1 MAGFGLAGTSVY
13 ADDPQAI
20 VPEKHLDLMYDHC
33 IDCHNADTQKGKVN
47 LEDLPLEVN
56 TLQHAELWQKVL
68 DVMNSGE
75 MPPENKRQ
83 PEKVAKADFLED
95 LAKTMVLARKKLSD
109 SGGQITMR
117 RLNRREYHNTIES
130 LTGVSLNVESLPI
143 DGGSGTFDT
152 VGASQFI
159 SSDQFEQYLELGR
172 TAIDE
177 AFARHASM
185 DQKVLTFRVEPEET
199 VNVESAKWMKQ
210 LEEAHQR
217 FLSWKAGVDKAALA
231 PENQQA
237 LEQIRKKYNLTDL
250 TNSTRLYQNADLLK
264 GIPDA
269 RNFGFKDSNDASF
282 SFRGG
287 YDRIYAYQKHY
298 AELPLSD
305 RGTYLKLGWG
315 IQRIVISPPVDKLAP
330 GEYKLRI
337 RAGSVIGSDPNRH
350 FIQIG
355 YPQRNNQ
362 VPAGFAGKPISG
374 HQVNGTTENP
384 EIIETIV
391 RIGSG
396 NPSEFA
402 IQERQPEDRNFYRKQ
417 FNRIKQEN
425 GYGYP
430 PAVWIDWAELVGPIR
445 DKQII
450 ESTITRVEPEKT
462 INPANEKIIK
472 KAEAAQDR
480 FKQWKKGVD
489 EAAKS
494 PENQAIIAE
503 IRKKNRLIDHP
514 NRFYIFAEHFK
525 NVPNPKDFGFLDF
538 QKAAAA
544 DPSRSKNLALLKHY
558 ASLPHRDTGTYLK
571 LTHGTGRVIVAPK
584 KMPVGDYIFRVRL
597 GTVKGTPAARKFIEI
612 GHPQRDIESRDWGLK
627 GKPISVHQVT
637 GTIEAPQ
644 IMEIPIEVRSD
655 TTREFAVQ
663 EKQPNNANLKALWNE
678 HNQLKAENGY
688 GHPPAI
694 WIDWAE
700 IEGPIPKNRVP
711 ESTITRVEAEQ
722 VINPKQEKFIREKEK
737 WFERFRQW
745 QKGVDAVV
753 NTPENQAIIAEIA
766 KTDKKI
772 LQPHRFYSIADRL
785 KGTPDAKDFGFNDA
799 PNANSANPAR
809 GSAYNYFKHYVGL
822 PHRES
827 GAYLMPTKGPGRVVV
842 SPEKLPRG
850 KYTLR
855 ARVGLVE
862 GSDPSRHFIQFGHP
876 QRTYSGL
883 EWDYGLEGRSISTH
897 QVTGTIANPQIIEIP
912 IEVGPDTPRE
922 FAVQEKQ
929 PNTGN
934 PKSLWKTHNAAV
946 KENGFGIPP
955 AIWVDWFELEGPHDP
970 NRPKIWKQ
978 RREVE
983 VQANYRIKNVY
994 EGYFKGGYETG
1005 QKFLKDGIPQPKKGV
1020 TDEREAKFRI
1030 RRFEREGPTWRRY
1043 MNDPLTQK
1051 GSLLTIFNPNKEEF
1065 IVLPPEQHRGWRNI
1079 EHEVDTLPPG
1089 TYRFR
1094 IRVGSVKGS
1103 VKSRHFLELGAVPN
1117 EGQFNLL
1124 RTLQVTGSTDN
1135 PQVLEADIQL
1145 SLNGP
1150 RKFALR
1156 EKRNFKDDVL
1166 HYNKGIDE
1174 TGFAPPSALWIDW
1187 VEWEGPLDPS
1197 ENKTFKK
1204 RREVEHYATAKVK
1217 RRYENYFKAGYEAA
1231 LAFQK
1236 DGIPRLAVNPALSVR
1251 DLDEAKFRIRRYE
1264 MEAPSQLR
1272 YLNDPLTKTGSLLGV
1287 FDRNGNLNFEEFI
1300 EISMDPLGAPQKSKP
1315 LPLGKYRLRFRIGS
1329 IEGTSPDR
1337 HFAVLGWSS
1346 GGPIMFNSL
1355 ETFQVTGTTKDPQV
1369 LETTVELTLNGP
1381 RKFSLREKSNL
1392 VADTL
1397 RTKEEIYKNGMAAPP
1412 ALWVDWVEWEGPLPT
1427 DKASAGLVSIL
1438 TENRYGSED
1447 TEEERARKML
1457 HDFCVDAYRQVEPD
1471 PEFIDK
1477 LMGLLKIR
1485 KAAGETFDVAIRTP
1499 MSVILA
1505 SPGFIYLDEPNKEES
1520 KRTLTDRELAVR
1532 LSYFLWSRP
1541 PDSELISLA
1550 QKNELSKP
1558 EILRQQVNRM
1568 ITDPR
1573 SDDFVSGFVHQ
1584 WLHMERLDFFQFD
1597 TKLHRE
1603 FDESV
1608 RASARKEVYESFAIL
1623 MRDPEEGRLGKL
1635 LKSDY
1640 VMINGLLGTYYGIDG
1655 VNGDHFRKV
1664 SLPADSPRGGLLGT
1678 AAVLAM
1684 GSDGIES
1691 SPVERGAWVLRYLLN
1706 DPPPPAPPNVP
1717 QLSRLADKPL
1727 TARERVLAHQEEP
1740 QCASCHRKIDPI
1752 GFGLENFTAAG
1763 KWRTEDKHGKKTYDI
1778 DPSGKFHKGPEFADY
1793 FEMRDLIAQ
1802 REDDFARGFT
1812 EHLIGYGLG
1821 RPFGFTDE
1829 DLANEITSAAKKEDH
1844 SVSAFVHALVQS
1856 KAFIT
1861 K

>member
-1 MAGFGLAGTSVY
+1 M
-13 ADDPQAI
+13 
-20 VPEKHLDLMYDHC
+20 
-33 IDCHNADTQKGKVN
+33 
-47 LEDLPLEVN
+47 
-56 TLQHAELWQKVL
+56 
-68 DVMNSGE
+68 
-75 MPPENKRQ
+75 
-83 PEKVAKADFLED
+83 
-95 LAKTMVLARKKLSD
+95 
-109 SGGQITMR
+109 
-117 RLNRREYHNTIES
+117 
-130 LTGVSLNVESLPI
+130 
-143 DGGSGTFDT
+143 
-152 VGASQFI
+152 
-159 SSDQFEQYLELGR
+159 
-172 TAIDE
+172 
-177 AFARHASM
+177 
-185 DQKVLTFRVEPEET
+185 
-199 VNVESAKWMKQ
+199 
-210 LEEAHQR
+210 
-217 FLSWKAGVDKAALA
+217 
-231 PENQQA
+231 
-237 LEQIRKKYNLTDL
+237 
-250 TNSTRLYQNADLLK
+250 
-264 GIPDA
+264 
-269 RNFGFKDSNDASF
+269 
-282 SFRGG
+282 
-287 YDRIYAYQKHY
+287 
-298 AELPLSD
+298 
-305 RGTYLKLGWG
+305 
-315 IQRIVISPPVDKLAP
+315 
-330 GEYKLRI
+330 
-337 RAGSVIGSDPNRH
+337 IGSDPNRH
-350 FIQIG
+350 YIQIG
-355 YPQRNNQ
+355 YPQRNNH

-391 RIGSG
+391 KIGSG
-396 NPSEFA
+396 NPNEFA
-402 IQERQPEDRNFYRKQ
+402 IQERQPEDRDLYRKQ
-417 FNRIKQEN
+417 FNRIKKEN

-430 PAVWIDWAELVGPIR
+430 PAVWIDWVELEGPIR

-450 ESTITRVEPEKT
+450 ESSITRVEPEKT

-663 EKQPNNANLKALWNE
+663 EKQPNNANLKALWDE
-678 HNQLKAENGY
+678 HNKLKSENGY

-700 IEGPIPKNRVP
+700 IEGPISKNHVP

-809 GSAYNYFKHYVGL
+809 PSPYKYFKHYVGL
-822 PHRES
+822 PHREN

-876 QRTYSGL
+876 QRMYNGL

-1187 VEWEGPLDPS
+1187 VEWEGPLQS
-1197 ENKTFKK
+1197 E
-1204 RREVEHYATAKVK
+1204 
-1217 RRYENYFKAGYEAA
+1217 
-1231 LAFQK
+1231 
-1236 DGIPRLAVNPALSVR
+1236 
-1251 DLDEAKFRIRRYE
+1251 
-1264 MEAPSQLR
+1264 
-1272 YLNDPLTKTGSLLGV
+1272 
-1287 FDRNGNLNFEEFI
+1287 
-1300 EISMDPLGAPQKSKP
+1300 
-1315 LPLGKYRLRFRIGS
+1315 S
-1329 IEGTSPDR
+1329 IVS
-1337 HFAVLGWSS
+1337 
-1346 GGPIMFNSL
+1346 
-1355 ETFQVTGTTKDPQV
+1355 
-1369 LETTVELTLNGP
+1369 
-1381 RKFSLREKSNL
+1381 
-1392 VADTL
+1392 
-1397 RTKEEIYKNGMAAPP
+1397 
-1412 ALWVDWVEWEGPLPT
+1412 
-1427 DKASAGLVSIL
+1427 GLVSIL

-1447 TEEERARKML
+1447 TEEQRAREIF
-1457 HDFCVDAYRQVEPD
+1457 HDFCVDAFRQVEPD

-1477 LMGLLKIR
+1477 LVGLYKTR
-1485 KAAGETFDVAIRTP
+1485 KAAGDSFDVAIRTP

-1505 SPGFIYLDEPNKEES
+1505 SPGFIYLDEPNREES

-1550 QKNELSKP
+1550 QNNELSKP

-1608 RASARKEVYESFAIL
+1608 RASARKEVYESFALL
-1623 MRDPEEGRLGKL
+1623 MRDQEEGRLGKL

-1829 DLANEITSAAKKEDH
+1829 DLANEITSAAKEEDY